1 MIDAPLWLWALL
13 GALIGVS
20 GLCSAS
26 EAALFSLTPAERD
39 RSSRRVRELLEHPKD
54 LLVTVLL
61 VNLVVNILFF
71 AFADRLFE
79 GEALAALPGGGE
91 PSVPLWRTFAAVF
104 GALLSLLVFG
114 EILPKTLA
122 LRSRVGLSSWTAP
135 GWLLASAAIG
145 PLRRWL
151 VRLMD
156 AFGGVAERGEDERV
170 PTAGHLG
177 SVLEQTA
184 QAGEF
189 GTREANLLAEI
200 VELGG
205 MRVREIMTPRVD
217 GLYLDVDGS
226 NRDEVVHEAIEQRM
240 SWLPVIAGT
249 ADEIRGSV
257 RTRDLLRAPE
267 KDVSEMAMPVLFV
280 PEVASCLD
288 LLALLRERRATEAV
302 CVDEWGGTAGYVT
315 VEDVFE
321 ELVGELRVEG
331 ESREQSIVPLGEGAF
346 QVPGWLSIRDW
357 NERFGMNVVPTEFE
371 TVGGLVT
378 ALLGRIPRTGDSV
391 AHGHLAMEVAE
402 VRGRRVQWVR
412 LRVMKT
418 PGDAGIEGGNER

>member
-1 MIDAPLWLWALL
+1 MIDAPAWLWLLLSALL
-13 GALIGVS
+13 GLS

-39 RSSRRVRELLEHPKD
+39 RSSRSVRELLERPKD

-79 GEALAALPGGGE
+79 GGPDGAATTE
-91 PSVPLWRTFAAVF
+91 TASVWRTFANVF
-104 GALLSLLVFG
+104 GALLTLLVFG

-122 LRSRVGLSSWTAP
+122 LRSRVRLSAMTAP
-135 GWLLASAAIG
+135 GWRLASGGLG

-156 AFGGVAERGEDERV
+156 TFGGVTERGEDERV

-184 QAGEF
+184 KAGEF
-189 GTREANLLAEI
+189 DAREASLLAEI

-217 GLYLDVDGS
+217 GLYLDQDGS
-226 NRDEVVHEAIEQRM
+226 NREEVVTEAVEQRM

-257 RTRDLLRAPE
+257 RTRDLLRSPGKGVTE
-267 KDVSEMAMPVLFV
+267 LVMPVLFV

-331 ESREQSIVPLGEGAF
+331 EAREQGIVPLGEGAF

-357 NERFGMNVVPTEFE
+357 NERFGMRVVPTEFE

-378 ALLGRIPRTGDSV
+378 ALLGRIPRDGDSV
-391 AHGHLAMEVAE
+391 RYGHLAMDVGE
-402 VRGRRVQWVR
+402 VRGRRIQWVR
-412 LRVMKT
+412 LRVEQS
-418 PGDAGIEGGNER
+418 PGGVAKGLGDER